1 MSHNAQLMQT
11 EPIRMNKDVA
21 GYLMLLILAEADGT
35 FDRREGHVV
44 ADYIRDTFPLG
55 GNLDEATEYMSS
67 LNHDEMEDAF
77 LKAAQDFYMDSTKK
91 ERTDFLRFSMKL
103 VRADNEVNEEE
114 GGLVTK
120 LFEAWD
126 V

>member
-1 MSHNAQLMQT
+1 
-11 EPIRMNKDVA
+11 MNKDVA

-35 FDRREGHVV
+35 FDRREGSVV
-44 ADYIRDTFPLG
+44 VDYIRDTFPLG

-77 LKAAQDFYMDSTKK
+77 LKAAQDFYVDSTKS

-103 VRADNEVNEEE
+103 VRADNEVNDEEST
-114 GGLVTK
+114 LVTK